1 MSKYREI
8 TSCVLCK
15 SPAAGATVLFQLNQK
30 QRLLC
35 CRQCG
40 LVFNDYC
47 RVDHE
52 SIYNDA
58 YYETTQKTSPG
69 GYFAYDRME
78 KAIQKT
84 YRFSS
89 LFIAERCKRTSE
101 KICLLDIGC
110 GYGFFLKQFKGTPNI
125 NLFGVELSHKAAD
138 EASRFIGNI
147 YRESA
152 EFIDF
157 SQQFDIVVSF
167 ELIEHLLDPP
177 SFLKKVHHFLKDDGY
192 FFITS
197 PDVGSLWF
205 KLLGKRWP
213 GIHPDYH
220 NVYFSKA
227 TIRKMAEECGFE
239 VVKIRKKQYFYTNIC
254 HIRRRLK
261 ELFPLIGPVLGLLRP
276 FDSLTVPFLHGG
288 DLQVVLR
295 KKVRASYEYPDYI

>member
-15 SPAAGATVLFQLNQK
+15 SPAADATVLFKLNQK
-30 QRLLC
+30 QRLLR

-40 LVFNDYC
+40 LVFNDNC

-52 SIYNDA
+52 SLYNDD
-58 YYETTQKTSPG
+58 YYETKQKTSPG
-69 GYFAYDRME
+69 GYFAYNGME

-89 LFIAERCKRTSE
+89 SFIAEKCKSTSE

-110 GYGFFLKQFKGTPNI
+110 GYGFFLKQFKDTPNI
-125 NLFGVELSHKAAD
+125 NLFGVELSRKAAD
-138 EASRFIGNI
+138 EASRFIDNI
-147 YRESA
+147 FRESV
-152 EFIDF
+152 ESIDF
-157 SQQFDIVVSF
+157 SQQFDIVASF

-177 SFLKKVHHFLKDDGY
+177 SFLKKVHHFLKDDGRL
-192 FFITS
+192 FITT
-197 PDVGSLWF
+197 PDAGSVWL

-213 GIHPDYH
+213 GIHPDHH

-227 TIRKMAEECGFE
+227 TIGRMARECGFE

-261 ELFPLIGPVLGLLRP
+261 ELFPLIGSVLGLLRP
-276 FDSLTVPFLHGG
+276 FDSLTVPFLNGG
-288 DLQVVLR
+288 DLQVVLQ
-295 KKVRASYEYPDYI
+295 KKVSE